1 MKLTSLYF
9 PPQRVSDAE
18 KAKPSWYES
27 CIDYVISMGIACN
40 DKNRIDER
48 LNILR
53 GNIPD
58 EYYKKVLN
66 PYNSNN
72 ERYTRF
78 PATMRNLDIM
88 NDIVRRY
95 VSEYIKAVHEFVVVA
110 NNPDIVLSKNTKLR
124 EAISLLAQQTF
135 AAQFQAKYQEQL
147 NQGIP
152 EEQINPQEL
161 MPNID
166 EFIKD
171 FEENYIDDISAQG
184 QALLDVIDTVSESDV
199 IYPAAYFNF
208 VVHGECYSY
217 RDVRDN
223 KFIKEIV
230 PVDEAFPI
238 PTSKQFREDD
248 DMFARKMLLT
258 YQQIVDI
265 YDEFLS
271 DKDREFL
278 RRYYGEQQNTA
289 NSVPQ
294 LLYSQYFESYPQSCE
309 KLTPAE
315 RDAFKRNPIRIH
327 DVNND
332 LIEVWH
338 VVWAG
343 EKEVI
348 TLTYQN
354 AAGFI
359 DEMIIE
365 DDNFKFSPEL
375 GHIKMNK
382 HYVRQVYEGVRIG
395 LRYGGI
401 YPIKA
406 RAVAFNRDGKLP
418 YNGISEILPTMG
430 KFSIVDTVLPF
441 QILRN
446 IISYHREMVMAKN
459 KMLILIIAESLLGS
473 GGDDTEDKI
482 YKMAADGVL
491 PYDDSV
497 DANGTKANNI
507 RLLNANLTGYIQE
520 LTNLMDT
527 IKYEAR
533 EIVDMT
539 PQRYGEIAQSAQKG
553 TTQEAIVRG
562 SMGSV
567 VLVYMFDKFRER
579 DYASDMDHTKLAW
592 IDGLNTTYRDSDNKV
607 RYLSLDVNAHT
618 YADYC
623 IRAKNNAKETDKLAE
638 AKNWA
643 FSAAQNGDIEMA
655 FAAINSDNMATMKK
669 AISRF
674 TELKQKHE
682 DDLQQAQQILE
693 QSKIENKLKEIAA
706 KGEEDRKTLELEKA
720 LEINSKYVD
729 VNLALINSDKSSD
742 AEVNA
747 AKRDLESTKARLE
760 ADRNNIERF
769 KVTADTFSK
778 AADRKVKREQMAN
791 DYKIAKANKNKYDK

>member
-1 MKLTSLYF
+1 MKLSSLYF

-27 CIDYVISMGIACN
+27 CIDYVISMGLACN
-40 DKNRIDER
+40 DRSEVLNR
-48 LNILR
+48 LNVLR

-66 PYNSNN
+66 PYNSDN
-72 ERYTRF
+72 ERYRRF

-95 VSEYIKAVHEFVVVA
+95 VSEYIKAIHEFIVVA
-110 NNPDIVLSKNTKLR
+110 NNPDIVLSKDTKLR

-152 EEQINPQEL
+152 EEQINPQDL

-166 EFIKD
+166 AFIKD

-184 QALLDVIDTVSESDV
+184 QALLDVIDTVSESDI
-199 IYPAAYFNF
+199 IYPSAYFNF

-217 RDVRDN
+217 RDVRNN
-223 KFIKEIV
+223 KFFKEIV
-230 PVDEAFPI
+230 PVDEAYPI
-238 PTSKQFREDD
+238 PTNKQFREDD
-248 DMFARKMLLT
+248 DMFARKMMLT
-258 YQQIVDI
+258 YQQIIDQW
-265 YDEFLS
+265 DDFLTN
-271 DKDREFL
+271 KDREFL
-278 RRYYGEQQNTA
+278 RRYYGEQQGA
-289 NSVPQ
+289 AGAQAQ
-294 LLYSQYFESYPQSCE
+294 LLYSQYFETFPQSCE
-309 KLTPAE
+309 KLSPAE
-315 RDAFKRNPIRIH
+315 RDMFKRNPVKIS
-327 DVNND
+327 DVNSD

-343 EKEVI
+343 EKEVA

-354 AAGFI
+354 EAGFI
-359 DEMIIE
+359 DEMIV
-365 DDNFKFSPEL
+365 DGDFKFDKSL
-375 GHIKMNK
+375 GHIKLDK
-382 HYVRQVYEGVRIG
+382 YYTRQVYEGIRIG

-406 RAVAFNRDGKLP
+406 RPVVFNRDGKLP

-459 KMLILIIAESLLGS
+459 KMLILIIAESLLGT
-473 GGDDTEDKI
+473 GGDDTEDKL

-497 DANGTKANNI
+497 DSNGSKANNI
-507 RLLNANLTGYIQE
+507 RLLNANLSGYIQE
-520 LTNLMDT
+520 LTNLMDS

-579 DYASDMDHTKLAW
+579 DYAADLDHTKLAW
-592 IDGLNTTYRDSDNKV
+592 IDGLDTTYKDSDNKIK
-607 RYLSLDVNAHT
+607 YLSLDINSHT

-623 IRAKNNAKETDKLAE
+623 IRAKNNAKETDKMAE

-655 FAAINSDNMATMKK
+655 FAAINSDNMASMNKAVKK
-669 AISRF
+669 F
-674 TELKQKHE
+674 TELKRQHE

-747 AKRDLESTKARLE
+747 AKRDLEATKARLE
-760 ADRNNIERF
+760 SDRNNIERF

-778 AADRKVKREQMAN
+778 AADRKIKREQMAN